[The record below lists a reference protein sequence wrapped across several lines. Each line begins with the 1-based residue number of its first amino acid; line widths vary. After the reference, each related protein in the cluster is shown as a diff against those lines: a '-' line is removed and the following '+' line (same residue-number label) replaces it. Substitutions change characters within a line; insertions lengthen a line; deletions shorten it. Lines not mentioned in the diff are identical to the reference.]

1 MPYIL
6 ENATKTV
13 SNLDKLDKQAK
24 KKNHLQTKLRLEN
37 LLSIIETFGSFI
49 VLKLKGKPN

>member
-13 SNLDKLDKQAK
+13 SNLGKLDKQAK
-24 KKNHLQTKLRLEN
+24 KKHLQTKLRLEN